1 MKNYGES
8 LTSIDGKWIIGYNI
22 FLEVLMKKTA
32 IFVFMM
38 TAILLGLGS
47 CFTGETSVTI
57 RKPSQFK
64 FTPGEWH
71 GLLEKENKKE
81 NIFTREHIVFTV
93 TSTKDDASVI
103 LTFKESMKKLSF
115 TEADYATKKEYY
127 SEGAGKSEYE
137 GYNIDFN
144 DEYYYIFFDAQEKT
158 LDILSGQ
165 YLGNYTYKDMK
176 AQYIENAI
184 ENGALLRR
192 SLDRTQLLSELK
204 NDNVEETLM
213 FTKIEEN

>member
-1 MKNYGES
+1 
-8 LTSIDGKWIIGYNI
+8 
-22 FLEVLMKKTA
+22 MKKTA

-81 NIFTREHIVFTV
+81 NIFTREYIVFTV

-103 LTFKESMKKLSF
+103 LTFKERMEKKTF
-115 TEADYATKKEYY
+115 NTEAEYNTKKTYY
-127 SEGAGKSEYE
+127 SEGEGKSEYE
-137 GYNIDFN
+137 GYEIEFN
-144 DEYYYIFFDAQEKT
+144 DEYRYIFFHAQEKT